1 MPDNQGKL
9 QIGDQWNAI
18 SIIAHSQTHP
28 LKAVCELTEN
38 AIDAHSTEISITRR
52 RKDGEM
58 YLELRDDGDGVR
70 LNDEGLPNFEYIA
83 THICD
88 SMKRYLSGDD
98 KSGVHGE
105 FGIGL
110 LSFWSLGDELRMASA
125 GKDGKVYELFMQR
138 GDDGYS
144 VRPVRGKLNT
154 GGTRIVIGPLLPATR
169 SIVTGEKLDRYLSA
183 ELRDRIRSTGVKI
196 HIADKISRK
205 EKLVE
210 PREFEGEPLELPTKI
225 KTPGGDMFV
234 ELYLR
239 PQAGS
244 RETRIALCKDGTRV
258 LADIAE
264 LPQFSKE
271 PWTNDRLEGIIDYPP
286 LNLAPGTRGGVIPD
300 EKLDWFVDSMQDLEE
315 QVNTAVES
323 RQQAASERASA
334 EIQKRVHKA
343 LLGAL
348 QNLSRNDYFFFDI
361 PRPTLPKGGP
371 DSVTST
377 RGTARDFRD
386 SNTRTLALAAGKL
399 DHVVCRPF
407 GLLRKPGEPGTLTAI
422 ARDENNLHIE
432 SGVTY
437 SWRVKEGSA
446 ACEPAGDRCVVSS
459 GRQGRV
465 VIQVTAHQK
474 RSTSTAEAEIRF
486 TNAELDEEA
495 TTTNKRGLPTYRLE
509 PDEASRFRSRYDA
522 ARNEI
527 VINSGHR
534 DFLASLSTS
543 ARHRRYIGKLY
554 AKEVVLINFSHETPG
569 EISERLVEMLVRTEE
584 AL

>member
-52 RKDGEM
+52 RRDGEM
-58 YLELRDDGDGVR
+58 YLELQDDGDGVR
-70 LNDEGLPNFEYIA
+70 LNDDGLPNFGYIA

-88 SMKRYLSGDD
+88 SMKRYLSGKD

-125 GKDGKVYELFMQR
+125 GSDGKVYELCLKR
-138 GDDGYS
+138 GDDGYD
-144 VRPVRGKLNT
+144 VRQVRGKLNT

-183 ELRDRIRSTGVKI
+183 ELRDRIRATGVKV
-196 HIADKISRK
+196 HIADKIARK

-210 PREFEGEPLELPTKI
+210 PREFEGEPLDLPRKI
-225 KTPGGDMFV
+225 KTPAGDMFV

-239 PQAGS
+239 PQSGS
-244 RETRIALCKDGTRV
+244 RDAKVALCNDGTRV
-258 LADIAE
+258 LTDISE
-264 LPQFSKE
+264 LIQFASA
-271 PWTNDRLEGIIDYPP
+271 PWDNDRLEGIIDYPP

-300 EKLDWFVDSMQDLEE
+300 EKLDCFVTAMQDLEK
-315 QVNTAVES
+315 QVNEQVES
-323 RQQAASERASA
+323 RQQAASERASK
-334 EIQKRVHKA
+334 EIQKQVQKA
-343 LLGAL
+343 LLNAL
-348 QNLSRNDYFFFDI
+348 QTLPRNDYFFFDI
-361 PRPTLPKGGP
+361 PRPKSPAGGP
-371 DSVTST
+371 ETVTAKQAVAREVDS
-377 RGTARDFRD
+377 GAQ
-386 SNTRTLALAAGKL
+386 TLALATGKM
-399 DHVVCRPF
+399 DHVVIRPF
-407 GLLRKPGEPGTLTAI
+407 SLLKRPGQPAMLTAT
-422 ARDENNLHIE
+422 ARDENNLKID
-432 SGVTY
+432 SGVTFA
-437 SWRVKEGSA
+437 WRVTDGTATCEPGSA
-446 ACEPAGDRCVVSS
+446 ECAITST
-459 GRQGRV
+459 RQGRV
-465 VIQVTAHQK
+465 VVQVTAHQK
-474 RSTSTAEAEIRF
+474 QTSATAEAEIRF
-486 TNAELDEEA
+486 SNIEGEES
-495 TTTNKRGLPTYRLE
+495 TGKKGLPAYRLE
-509 PDEASRFRSRYDA
+509 PDEASRFRSRYEA
-522 ARNEI
+522 GKNEI

-534 DFLASLSTS
+534 DFLASLSSS

-554 AKEVVLINFSHETPG
+554 AKEVVLINFAHETPG

>member
-1 MPDNQGKL
+1 MSENQGKL

-58 YLELRDDGDGVR
+58 FLELQDDGDGVR
-70 LNDEGLPNFEYIA
+70 LNDEGLPDFDYLA

-88 SMKRYLSGDD
+88 SMKRYLSGKD

-125 GKDGKVYELFMQR
+125 GKDGKVYELVLKR
-138 GDDGYS
+138 GDDGYE
-144 VRPVRGKLNT
+144 VRTVRGKLNT

-169 SIVTGEKLDRYLSA
+169 SIVTGEKLDRYLAA
-183 ELRDRIRSTGVKI
+183 ELRDRIRATGVTV
-196 HIADKISRK
+196 HIADKIARK
-205 EKLVE
+205 DKVVE
-210 PREFEGEPLELPTKI
+210 PREFEGELLELPEKI
-225 KTPGGDMFV
+225 KTPAGDMFV

-239 PQAGS
+239 PQSGS
-244 RETRIALCKDGTRV
+244 RDTRIALCKDGTRV

-264 LPQFSKE
+264 LPQFAKS

-300 EKLDWFVDSMQDLEE
+300 EKLDWFVTAMTDLEE
-315 QVNTAVES
+315 QVNAAVES
-323 RQQAASERASA
+323 RQQAASEQASK
-334 EIQKRVHKA
+334 EIQKQIHKA
-343 LLGAL
+343 LRNAL
-348 QNLSRNDYFFFDI
+348 QTLSRNDYFFFDI
-361 PRPTLPKGGP
+361 PRSPSRPQGGP
-371 DSVTST
+371 ETVAGKQSV
-377 RGTARDFRD
+377 ARDFD
-386 SNTRTLALAAGKL
+386 ESESRTLTVAAGKL
-399 DHVVCRPF
+399 DYVACRPASV
-407 GLLRKPGEPGTLTAI
+407 LRQPRQSASLTAI
-422 ARDENNLHIE
+422 ARDENDLQID
-432 SGVTY
+432 SGVTFA
-437 SWRVKEGSA
+437 WRVIEGNA
-446 ACEPAGDRCVVSS
+446 RCEPEGAKCVVTSN
-459 GRQGRV
+459 RQGRV
-465 VIQVTAHQK
+465 VVQVTAHQK
-474 RSTSTAEAEIRF
+474 KVTTTAEVEVRFSNIEIEGE
-486 TNAELDEEA
+486 TADG
-495 TTTNKRGLPTYRLE
+495 KRTLPAYRLE
-509 PDEASRFRSRYDA
+509 PDQGSRFRSRYDA
-522 ARNEI
+522 GKNEI

-534 DFLASLSTS
+534 DFLASLAS
-543 ARHRRYIGKLY
+543 ASRHRRYIGKLY

>member
-1 MPDNQGKL
+1 MPENQGKL

-58 YLELRDDGDGVR
+58 YLELQDDGDGVR
-70 LNDEGLPNFEYIA
+70 LNEEGLPNFDYIA

-154 GGTRIVIGPLLPATR
+154 GGTRITIGPLLPATR

-183 ELRDRIRSTGVKI
+183 ELRDRIRSTGVRI

-205 EKLVE
+205 DRLVE
-210 PREFEGEPLELPTKI
+210 PREFEGELLELPTKI
-225 KTPGGDMFV
+225 KTPAGDMFV

-239 PQAGS
+239 AQAGS
-244 RETRIALCKDGTRV
+244 RNTRIALCKDGTRV
-258 LADIAE
+258 LSDISE
-264 LPQFSKE
+264 LVQFAQD
-271 PWTNDRLEGIIDYPP
+271 PWTNDRLEGIIDFPA

-300 EKLDWFVDSMQDLEE
+300 EKLDCFVDAMQELSE
-315 QVNTAVES
+315 QVTATVQS

-334 EIQKRVHKA
+334 EIQKQVHKA

-361 PRPTLPKGGP
+361 PRSTLPKGSP
-371 DSVTST
+371 EAVTST
-377 RGTARDFRD
+377 TGVARDFQD
-386 SNTRTLALAAGKL
+386 GGTQTLALAAGKL

-407 GLLRKPGEPGTLTAI
+407 SLLKNPGEPATLSAL
-422 ARDENNLHIE
+422 ARDENNLRID
-432 SGVTY
+432 SGVTF
-437 SWRVKEGSA
+437 SWRVTEGTA
-446 ACEPAGDRCVVSS
+446 TCEPTDDQCIVTAT
-459 GRQGRV
+459 RQGRV
-465 VIQVTAHQK
+465 VVQVTAHQK
-474 RSTSTAEAEIRF
+474 QTSATAEAEIRF
-486 TNAELDEEA
+486 TRAEIEGEVS
-495 TTTNKRGLPTYRLE
+495 TTNKRGLPTYRLE
-509 PDEASRFRSRYDA
+509 PDQASRFRSRYDA
-522 ARNEI
+522 GKNEI

>member
-58 YLELRDDGDGVR
+58 YLELQDDGDGVR
-70 LNDEGLPNFEYIA
+70 LNDDGLPNFDYIA

-88 SMKRYLSGDD
+88 SMKRYLSGKD

-125 GKDGKVYELFMQR
+125 GKDGKVYELVLKR

-154 GGTRIVIGPLLPATR
+154 GGTRITIGPLLPATR
-169 SIVTGEKLDRYLSA
+169 SLITGEKLDRYLSA
-183 ELRDRIRSTGVKI
+183 ELRDRIRATGVNI
-196 HIADKISRK
+196 HIADKIARK
-205 EKLVE
+205 DKVVQ
-210 PREFEGEPLELPTKI
+210 PREFEGELLDLPRKI
-225 KTPGGDMFV
+225 KTPAGDMLV

-239 PQAGS
+239 PQSGS
-244 RETRIALCKDGTRV
+244 REARIALCKDGTRV
-258 LADIAE
+258 LTDIGE
-264 LPQFSKE
+264 LIQFAGA
-271 PWTNDRLEGIIDYPP
+271 PWTDDRLEGIIDYPS

-300 EKLDWFVDSMQDLEE
+300 EKLDCFVTAMKELEQRVNE
-315 QVNTAVES
+315 QVES
-323 RQQAASERASA
+323 RQQAESERASK
-334 EIQKRVHKA
+334 EIEKQVHKA
-343 LLGAL
+343 LMNAL
-348 QNLSRNDYFFFDI
+348 KSLPRNDYFFFDI
-361 PRPTLPKGGP
+361 PRPKSPKGGP
-371 DSVTST
+371 ESVSASQ
-377 RGTARDFRD
+377 GVARDV
-386 SNTRTLALAAGKL
+386 SSGAQTLALATGKM
-399 DHVVCRPF
+399 DHVVVRPF
-407 GLLRKPGEPGTLTAI
+407 SLLKRPGQSATLTAI
-422 ARDENNLHIE
+422 ARDENDMRLD
-432 SGVTY
+432 SGVTFA
-437 SWRVKEGSA
+437 WRVIEGTATCDPGDNDCVITSA
-446 ACEPAGDRCVVSS
+446 
-459 GRQGRV
+459 RQGRV
-465 VIQVTAHQK
+465 VVQVTAHQK
-474 RSTSTAEAEIRF
+474 KKTTTAEAEIRF
-486 TNAELDEEA
+486 SNVEDEES
-495 TTTNKRGLPTYRLE
+495 TTGKKGLPSYRLE
-509 PDEASRFRSRYDA
+509 PDQASRFRSRYDA
-522 ARNEI
+522 GKNEI

-534 DFLASLSTS
+534 DFLASISSS

-569 EISERLVEMLVRTEE
+569 EISERIVEMLVRTEE

>member
-38 AIDAHSTEISITRR
+38 AIDAHSTEIRLTRR

-58 YLELRDDGDGVR
+58 YLELQDDGDGVR
-70 LNDEGLPNFEYIA
+70 LNDDGLPNFDYIA

-88 SMKRYLSGDD
+88 SMKRYLSGKD

-125 GKDGKVYELFMQR
+125 GKDGKVYELRLRR
-138 GDDGYS
+138 GDDGYE

-196 HIADKISRK
+196 HIVDKISRK
-205 EKLVE
+205 DRTVE
-210 PREFEGEPLELPTKI
+210 PREFEGELLELPKKI
-225 KTPGGDMFV
+225 KTPAGDMFV

-264 LPQFSKE
+264 LPQFGKE

-300 EKLDWFVDSMQDLEE
+300 EKLDWFVEAMQALEE
-315 QVNTAVES
+315 QVNDVVTS
-323 RQQAASERASA
+323 RQQAASEQASK
-334 EIQKRVHKA
+334 EIQKQIHRA
-343 LLGAL
+343 LRNAL
-348 QNLSRNDYFFFDI
+348 QTLSRNDYFFFDV
-361 PRPTLPKGGP
+361 PRSPSRPTGGAEE
-371 DSVTST
+371 VTS
-377 RGTARDFRD
+377 RNSVARDF
-386 SNTRTLALAAGKL
+386 TEEGVQTLTLAAGKL
-399 DHVVCRPF
+399 DHVVCRP
-407 GLLRKPGEPGTLTAI
+407 GSPIRRPGHPVTLSAI
-422 ARDENNLHIE
+422 ARDENRLQIE

-437 SWRVKEGSA
+437 AWRVIEGSA
-446 ACEPAGDRCVVSS
+446 TCEPSSHQCVVSS
-459 GRQGRV
+459 VRQGRV
-465 VIQVTAHQK
+465 VVQVTAHQK
-474 RSTSTAEAEIRF
+474 STTSTSEVEVRFSELEGEAPSNRR
-486 TNAELDEEA
+486 T
-495 TTTNKRGLPTYRLE
+495 LPSYRLE
-509 PDEASRFRSRYDA
+509 PDQGSRFRSRYDA
-522 ARNEI
+522 GRNEI

-534 DFLASLSTS
+534 DFLASLSSS

-569 EISERLVEMLVRTEE
+569 EISERIVEMLVRTEE
-584 AL
+584 VL